1 MIAGLLLAAGTS
13 SRMGRAKQ
21 LLDWKGVPLVRHV
34 ALQALNAQLV
44 RLTVVVGFEAAAV
57 EQALAGLDVEL
68 VRNDAFAE
76 GQATSLRAGLAAL
89 ADADAVAVLLCDQP
103 LVTPT
108 LIDRIVERWEHGQRS
123 ETPPVALVPRFG
135 EQRGNPV
142 VLSHTLFTELQSL
155 TGDEGARRVLQRYRS
170 RVDWFALDD
179 PAIVADMDTVEEYQK
194 MLDA

>member
-21 LLDWKGVPLVRHV
+21 LLDWKGTPLVRHV
-34 ALQALNAQLV
+34 AVQALASQLN
-44 RLTVVVGFEAAAV
+44 RLTVVVGHEAAAV
-57 EQALAGLDVEL
+57 ERVLSDLDVTV
-68 VRNDAFAE
+68 VRNNAFAE

-108 LIDRIVERWEHGQRS
+108 LIDRIVERWKQGQQS
-123 ETPPVALVPRFG
+123 ETPPVALVPCFG

-142 VLSHTLFTELQSL
+142 VLGRALFAELRSL
-155 TGDEGARRVLQRYRS
+155 TGDEGARRVLQRYGS

-194 MLDA
+194 MLDT